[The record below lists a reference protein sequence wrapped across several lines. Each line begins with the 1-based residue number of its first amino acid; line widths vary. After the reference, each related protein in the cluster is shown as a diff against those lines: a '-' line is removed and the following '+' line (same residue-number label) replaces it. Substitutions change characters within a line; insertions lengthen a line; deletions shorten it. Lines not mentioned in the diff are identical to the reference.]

1 MSNEG
6 TVSEPHSRR
15 AVVKG
20 AAWSM
25 PVIAAAVAAP
35 AAVAS
40 VNTLGLAFT
49 ASSTSLLSLR
59 LLDGTSALTAQSLV
73 TVPTILTL
81 TNGPGAVTD
90 NALVTVSISRPTGI
104 NIPVGRARGFGVY
117 SFNGTATTA
126 GQRTTTYQSAPVIG
140 QYGFP
145 STTWSNSVPI
155 TVASN
160 GTLNLPIVFGL
171 AGTSTGVSVSL
182 LASFPVT
189 VTVVIGGRT
198 LIATSSISVP
208 IGAGIL

>member
-1 MSNEG
+1 MTDPI
-6 TVSEPHSRR
+6 TVTKPHSRR

-40 VNTLGLAFT
+40 VNNLSLAFT

-59 LLDGTSALTAQSLV
+59 LLDGASVVTAQALV
-73 TVPTILTL
+73 TVPTILTF
-81 TNGPGAVTD
+81 TNGPGAVTE
-90 NALVTVSISRPTGI
+90 NATVTVSVGRPAGI
-104 NIPVGRARGFGVY
+104 NLPVGRARGFGVY

-126 GQRTTTYQSAPVIG
+126 AQRTTVYQTAPIIG
-140 QYGFP
+140 QFGFP
-145 STTWSNSVPI
+145 ATTWTNTVPI

-171 AGTSTGVSVSL
+171 AGTNTGVSLSL
-182 LASFPVT
+182 LATFPVT

-198 LIATSSISVP
+198 LTATSSIAVP
-208 IGAGIL
+208 VGAGIL